1 MAGLENAA
9 VDAAAEV
16 LDEGAEQAGIGAGD
30 HRVGAELHGDL
41 THGAVV
47 RSGARFGTAE
57 WVK

>member
-9 VDAAAEV
+9 VDAAAEM

-41 THGAVV
+41 THAPAV
-47 RSGARFGTAE
+47 RHAARFGTAE
-57 WVK
+57 WVE